1 MGNTPTQQPFEGDSS
16 DADESTAGAS
26 LRTKV
31 ADAVHSLVDGVRR
44 HLSVFSGLDIG
55 RAFRIEDESFAPN
68 NRLPGE
74 VADEDGQS
82 RPALPQIGRVSTD
95 GFPKRDR
102 PLTQPVRDREFD
114 NAPDLEATE
123 EDGRL
128 SIYYPD
134 ADDATITSDT
144 WERVQR

>member
-16 DADESTAGAS
+16 DGDESTAGAS
-26 LRTKV
+26 LWTRVTG
-31 ADAVHSLVDGVRR
+31 AVHSFVAGVRR
-44 HLSVFSGLDIG
+44 RLSVFSDLDFG
-55 RAFRIEDESFAPN
+55 RAFRVDDGSVDRRS
-68 NRLPGE
+68 RLPGE
-74 VADEDGQS
+74 VADEDAHD
-82 RPALPQIGRVSTD
+82 RPPLPQVGTSTSD

-114 NAPDLEATE
+114 NAPDLEACE

-128 SIYYPD
+128 SIFYPD

-144 WERVQR
+144 WEDVQR

>member
-26 LRTKV
+26 LWTNVVGAAHSFV
-31 ADAVHSLVDGVRR
+31 AGVRR
-44 HLSVFSGLDIG
+44 RLSVFSGLDFG
-55 RAFRIEDESFAPN
+55 RAFRLDEESFDRN
-68 NRLPGE
+68 DRLPGE
-74 VADEDGQS
+74 VADEDAQD
-82 RPALPQIGRVSTD
+82 RPPLPQLGTASTD

-114 NAPDLEATE
+114 NAPDLRASE

-128 SIYYPD
+128 SIFYPD

-144 WERVQR
+144 WEHVER